1 MRFFFSSRRRH
12 TRWPRDWSSDVCS
25 SDLKFFSRPNHAPKK
40 PCADTHQAPPLVLA
54 YEFFG
59 LVFWVG
65 GVFWFFVFWFCLFCF
80 LWFISFCFFSF
91 FFFSFS
97 FCFFLLC
104 SL

>member
-1 MRFFFSSRRRH
+1 MFSS
-12 TRWPRDWSSDVCS
+12 T
-25 SDLKFFSRPNHAPKK
+25 NHAAKNL
-40 PCADTHQAPPLVLA
+40 CADTHHAPPLVLA

-65 GVFWFFVFWFCLFCF
+65 GVFWFFVFWFCLLCF
-80 LWFISFCFFSF
+80 QWFISFCFFSF

-104 SL
+104 SLSLLTLTRARLTHSTRAGACQCWDSHC